1 MRWPDRRLGAGLAG
15 VMIAGG
21 AVGCHGGSASP
32 PPSQSRV
39 ALSACPMTVVHHTP
53 RQGAEASIRSVP
65 WVAAKPV
72 SSQIVGHLFYYAVPG
87 VSRRRQRSSG
97 LRMSPGGVVPGS
109 GGAHTKIL
117 WIDYSGRS
125 RGAMEIA
132 GQRLDAP
139 GEFHQSFSV
148 LGPSNIDVPSRG
160 CWRLTLHTRTTTA
173 SITLLA
179 SQ

>member
-1 MRWPDRRLGAGLAG
+1 VATALVAGACAACL
-15 VMIAGG
+15 
-21 AVGCHGGSASP
+21 GGSASP
-32 PPSQSRV
+32 PASQPRV
-39 ALSACPMTVVHHTP
+39 ALSACPMTVVHYTARP
-53 RQGAEASIRSVP
+53 GVEASIRGLP
-65 WVAAKPV
+65 WVAAKPA

-87 VSRRRQRSSG
+87 ASWRRHHTTG
-97 LRMSPGGVVPGS
+97 LRMDPGGVVPGS

-139 GEFHQSFSV
+139 GHFHQSFAA
-148 LGPSNIDVPSRG
+148 LGPSDIDVPSGG

-173 SITLLA
+173 SVTLLG